1 MQQFRSKQIKKEIP
15 SYIFMMIF
23 PALLSIYVSRYL
35 RTSYPVTPLGGW
47 DGTEPAK
54 ERRFGPGMIMM
65 MMMRIISTR
74 RMIYWK
80 PDDANDLDWCYC
92 RVRPQIGRQ
101 TEHLLQEYEALFNSV
116 ILQNST
122 VFSNCLPSQPVKSV
136 IKGIK
141 NERKLPPE
149 QNKESKALY
158 SLLGRSKRT
167 ATRGGR

>member
-65 MMMRIISTR
+65 MMRIISTR

-101 TEHLLQEYEALFNSV
+101 TEHLLQEYEALFNLV

-141 NERKLPPE
+141 MKENSPL
-149 QNKESKALY
+149 NK
-158 SLLGRSKRT
+158 
-167 ATRGGR
+167 TRNQRLCTHF